1 MTASKVSISLDPA
14 VAERAHADIAA
25 GRAKSLSAW
34 LNNAGRA
41 QLEREELG
49 DVLASI
55 LDASGGPLSEEE
67 LSAARRRLAEA
78 ESHDAGS

>member
-1 MTASKVSISLDPA
+1 MTTSKVSISLDPA
-14 VAERAHADIAA
+14 VAARARADISA

-34 LNNAGRA
+34 LNDAGRA

-55 LDASGGPLSEEE
+55 FDATGGPLSEQE
-67 LSAARRRLAEA
+67 LAAARRRLAEA
-78 ESHDAGS
+78 EAR

>member
-1 MTASKVSISLDPA
+1 MTTSKVSISLDPL
-14 VAERAHADIAA
+14 VAARARADISA

-34 LNNAGRA
+34 LNDAARA

-55 LDASGGPLSEEE
+55 LDATGGPLSQRE
-67 LSAARRRLAEA
+67 LAAARQRLADVEPR
-78 ESHDAGS
+78 